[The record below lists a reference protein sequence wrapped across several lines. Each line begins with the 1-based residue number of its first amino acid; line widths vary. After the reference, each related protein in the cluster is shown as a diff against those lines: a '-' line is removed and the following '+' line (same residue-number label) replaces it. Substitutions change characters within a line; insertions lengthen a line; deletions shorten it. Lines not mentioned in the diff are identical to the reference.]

1 MIQLAAEITAWFAD
15 IDEAELAARQL
26 RQRGHGISSLKIRQ
40 PRPKGNDNG
49 VPHPTA
55 LSFYGT
61 TAGQSWMSGGNMAT
75 TPVLFPAL
83 MADNDGAIGGQ
94 DGPAGRSD
102 CLMVIRTGERHAQH
116 NAAILT
122 SLHAQN
128 LHVVTGLP

>member
-1 MIQLAAEITAWFAD
+1 MIQLAAEITAWFTD

-40 PRPKGNDNG
+40 PRPKGHDNG
-49 VPHPTA
+49 IPRPTA
-55 LSFYGT
+55 LSYYGT
-61 TAGQSWMSGGNMAT
+61 TAGQAWLSGGNVSGVPAF
-75 TPVLFPAL
+75 FPGIL
-83 MADNDGAIGGQ
+83 ADRDVTGGQ